1 MTNFK
6 ANLLQSNQQGENES
20 INVIVDEIWNLYDI
34 DNSGTLDRDETRK
47 FVQEYIPDMKNEWEF
62 DELAFGRLF
71 TDVDKDKTGQI
82 KRHEMSEFLRRILY
96 DEDKKNPAGLPGVP
110 INEKV
115 EEVNNGWF

>member
-34 DNSGTLDRDETRK
+34 DNSGTLDKDETRR

-62 DELAFGRLF
+62 DEVAFGRLF
-71 TDVDKDKTGQI
+71 IDVD
-82 KRHEMSEFLRRILY
+82 
-96 DEDKKNPAGLPGVP
+96 
-110 INEKV
+110 
-115 EEVNNGWF
+115 